1 MFDKKE
7 FAIALMDA
15 LDKIMPEEVE
25 LREEKVKK
33 VNRTQKGVLVS
44 LDPGIG
50 VIIYPEDFYPKY
62 LQGREVDELARE
74 VKESVLNSLNEQ
86 KKNDLVKQAERVMNY
101 EEIKENIFPM
111 VINYQKNQSY
121 LKDIPHERVLN
132 LAVIPVVDVSE
143 DSELKVTNQLM
154 KQWGKTTQEI
164 IRQAKNNSA
173 EKNPVSVFTIESLIG
188 IPMDM
193 DNPRMYIVTNKER
206 KYGATSIMDTEVFE
220 QLRAEM
226 GELYILPSSIH
237 ELIVI
242 SSENVDPVEL
252 EEMVQTINQ
261 QEVEEAE
268 RLSDHIYRYDGKEIQ
283 MLVHGKEVTPEVAE
297 QNKRVE
303 FHKYL

>member
-74 VKESVLNSLNEQ
+74 AKESVLNSLNEQ

-101 EEIKENIFPM
+101 EEIKEDIFPM